1 MASQRLGNVLSCQQ
15 LALVPLVTG
24 WHRPVLPAAGTNSR
38 GSVLFSLVPSN
49 ERQAERDG
57 KRTREKERE
66 KEEEGRGSG
75 GRGERKRSQKLEP
88 QTLKCSNS
96 KGNKKLERNTNG
108 QDPL

>member
-1 MASQRLGNVLSCQQ
+1 MD
-15 LALVPLVTG
+15 